1 MKLLYD
7 NNLST
12 KLPKLLADV
21 FPDSIH
27 VVEIGMR
34 NFEDIEIWKYAKEK
48 NLTIVSKDKDFYY
61 LNSAFGSPPKSI
73 WLVLGNCR
81 IEDTVKILREIK
93 KKSFISLKVIM
104 TIMTC

>member
-1 MKLLYD
+1 LKLLFD
-7 NNLST
+7 NNLSS

-48 NLTIVSKDKDFYY
+48 SLTIVSKDKDFYY
-61 LNSAFGSPPKSI
+61 LNSAFGSPPKFIS
-73 WLVLGNCR
+73 LVPGNCR
-81 IEDTVKILREIK
+81 LRIL
-93 KKSFISLKVIM
+93 
-104 TIMTC
+104 